1 MAYVYRYDNWVSH
14 MRMEGN
20 ELKARHWSLK
30 KGSHPHKSLIASEE
44 ILPTGKGLFRIS
56 FWKNERAMLRWGS
69 STLWPE
75 LQVMQRV
82 REDHP
87 FLQTFTK
94 EIDDCLEE
102 SAWLYW
108 KTADLAEGQGWSVD
122 GIPKR
127 DIEVLDFDGVWRR
140 YDQSDIMRPEAD
152 VFAQLGFEEFHY
164 LMGGMVPASVFAKSK
179 LMEIDGDMQFVV
191 VITHPVCQVA
201 RAYNDTKVITY
212 VFQEMRRYA
221 VDIPLS
227 KCRIFVMDDA
237 KRKFDNAHM
246 AELPLSEVVKVRR
259 RYNKLLGFIPVGYSE
274 EFDIKVDSQ
283 SPLRWHASDGAL
295 FSQILNEF
303 SIPRHIDHLER
314 YAELH
319 SALRAEKCP
328 DLLHP

>member
-14 MRMEGN
+14 MHMEGA

-30 KGSHPHKSLIASEE
+30 KGSHPHKSLIANEE

-56 FWKNERAMLRWGS
+56 FWKNEQAMLRWASAG
-69 STLWPE
+69 LWPE

-94 EIDDCLEE
+94 EIDDYLEE

-127 DIEVLDFDGVWRR
+127 DIEVLDFDGVWRP
-140 YDQSDIMRPEAD
+140 YDQSEIMRPEAD
-152 VFAQLGFEEFHY
+152 VYEQLGFEAFHY
-164 LMGGMVPASVFAKSK
+164 LMGSMVSATVFAKGK
-179 LMEIDGDMQFVV
+179 LMEVDGGVQFVV

-201 RAYNDTKVITY
+201 RAYNDTKVLTH
-212 VFQEMRRYA
+212 VFQEMWRHA

-237 KRKFDNAHM
+237 KRKFDKAHV
-246 AELPLSEVVKVRR
+246 AELSLSEVVNVRR
-259 RYNKLLGFIPVGYSE
+259 RYSKFLGFIPVGYSE
-274 EFDIKVDSQ
+274 ELEIKIDSRA
-283 SPLRWHASDGAL
+283 PLRWHASDGAL
-295 FSQILNEF
+295 FARILSEF
-303 SIPRHIDHLER
+303 SIPRHVDRLER
-314 YAELH
+314 YVKLH
-319 SALRAEKCP
+319 GALRAEKCP
-328 DLLHP
+328 DLLLR